1 MTTTKKFNTF
11 YFNSKIVCL
20 SLIIFLLVLFFAFT
34 DNHET
39 RSDFQSQ
46 THSSSVI
53 VAIKMLTP
61 SFVTRLS
68 AEIIYNAFLLRLLS
82 LATLPL
88 QHRQSSTL
96 FPSMLDANTLSA
108 LGYAR
113 PWTLEVAA
121 LIFSLKLNPVPGPR
135 HQKRGKRPRGG
146 GGGGGRGAN

>member
-11 YFNSKIVCL
+11 CFNSKIVCL

-82 LATLPL
+82 LATLPV
-88 QHRQSSTL
+88 QHLTVLNTFSFHVGCKHAKRFGLCSPLNSWGGSSHILFETKSCSRPSTSKKRQET
-96 FPSMLDANTLSA
+96 
-108 LGYAR
+108 
-113 PWTLEVAA
+113 
-121 LIFSLKLNPVPGPR
+121 
-135 HQKRGKRPRGG
+135 KRRR
-146 GGGGGRGAN
+146 RRR

>member
-1 MTTTKKFNTF
+1 MTTNKNINTF

-82 LATLPL
+82 LATLL
-88 QHRQSSTL
+88 LCNTWQSSTL
-96 FPSMLDANTLSA
+96 FPSMLDANMLSA
-108 LGYAR
+108 LGYAH

-135 HQKRGKRPRGG
+135 HQKKRQETKR
-146 GGGGGRGAN
+146 RRRRW

>member
-1 MTTTKKFNTF
+1 MTTNKKFNTF

-20 SLIIFLLVLFFAFT
+20 SLIIFLLVWFFAFT
-34 DNHET
+34 YNHET

-61 SFVTRLS
+61 SFVGCQLKLFTMRFS
-68 AEIIYNAFLLRLLS
+68 SGCCLLLLC
-82 LATLPL
+82 LCNTW
-88 QHRQSSTL
+88 QSSTL

-146 GGGGGRGAN
+146 GGGGRGAN